1 MILATGHTVRTRTA
15 SICNDGSKPRSD
27 IGDYLHTPLFRS
39 GLRPARG
46 TVRQNLF
53 KLSGIA
59 AASNTVLEAVKS
71 HLFGRRRTY
80 MYLHLVPAIR
90 VRLLLASWG
99 CLVEFQRTLEL
110 AQNENIS
117 EGGWLSGP

>member
-1 MILATGHTVRTRTA
+1 
-15 SICNDGSKPRSD
+15 
-27 IGDYLHTPLFRS
+27 
-39 GLRPARG
+39 
-46 TVRQNLF
+46 
-53 KLSGIA
+53 
-59 AASNTVLEAVKS
+59 
-71 HLFGRRRTY
+71 